1 MNWLVVLPLVIPLL
15 GAAVSLIARGRAFQR
30 GIALAGAALLLAANL
45 GILAVVLCQG
55 VLCVQVGNWEA
66 PFGITLVADRFSAI
80 MLAVAGIVAL
90 AGTLYALGTLDG
102 GRERF
107 GAYPLLQLLW
117 AGVCG
122 AFLAGDLFNLFVWF
136 EVMLI
141 ASYVLMALGGQRSQL
156 EGGLKYLGVNLVA
169 SALFLSAVGIV
180 YGMAGTL
187 NMAHL
192 AVRLPVAGPPG
203 LLSAAAMLFLSAFGI
218 KAAVFPFFFWLPASY
233 HTPPAAV
240 SAVLAGLLTKVGV
253 YALIRTF
260 TLVAVQDVGYTHS
273 LILIVAA
280 LTMVTGVLGALAQHE
295 FRRVLSFHIIS
306 QIGYMILG
314 LGLFSPLALAGAIF
328 YIVHHI
334 LVKTCLFFVS
344 GLAWRLRG
352 TYELERLGGFYGTHP
367 GLCAVFAVPALS
379 LAGLPPLS
387 GFFAKLVLVQ
397 ASLEMG
403 HYMLAL
409 VALGVSLLTLYS
421 MSKIW
426 TLAFW
431 QPAADTPQSPRI
443 APHRSRGWLLAGAPA
458 VVFAGL
464 SIALGLG
471 AGPFLEVCRQAAGQ
485 LLDPQEYIAAVLASG
500 GYACS

>member
-1 MNWLVVLPLVIPLL
+1 MKPLVVLPLVIPLV
-15 GAAVSLIARGRAFQR
+15 GAALSLILRGRPWQR
-30 GIALAGAALLLAANL
+30 GIAVGAAALLLAANL
-45 GILAVVLCQG
+45 GILRAVLCQG
-55 VLCVQVGNWEA
+55 VLCVQVGGWAA
-66 PFGITLVADRFSAI
+66 PWGITLVADRFSAI

-102 GRERF
+102 RRERF
-107 GAYPLLQLLW
+107 GAYPMLQFLW
-117 AGVCG
+117 MGVCG
-122 AFLAGDLFNLFVWF
+122 SFLAGDLFNLFVWF

-141 ASYVLMALGGQRSQL
+141 ASYVLMALGGARGQL
-156 EGGLKYLGVNLVA
+156 EGSLKYLGVNLVA

-187 NMAHL
+187 NLAHL
-192 AVRLPVAGPPG
+192 AIRLPVAGPPG
-203 LLSAAAMLFLSAFGI
+203 LLSAAAMLFLAAFGI

-233 HTPPAAV
+233 HTPPVAV

-253 YALIRTF
+253 YSLIRTF
-260 TLVAVQDVGYTHS
+260 TLVAVQDVGYTHN

-280 LTMVTGVLGALAQHE
+280 LTMITGVLGAIAQHE
-295 FRRVLSFHIIS
+295 FRRILSFHIIS

-352 TYELERLGGFYGTHP
+352 TYELERLGGLYATHP
-367 GLCAVFAVPALS
+367 GLCAVFLIPALS

-387 GFFAKLVLVQ
+387 GFFAKLFLVQ

-403 HYMLAL
+403 QYVLAL
-409 VALGVSLLTLYS
+409 VALAVSLLTLYS

-426 TLAFW
+426 MVAFW
-431 QPAADTPQSPRI
+431 QPPADVLAGPRI
-443 APHRSRGWLLAGAPA
+443 ARVSSMAWLLAAAPA
-458 VVFAGL
+458 VLFAAL
-464 SIALGLG
+464 SIALGMG
-471 AGPFLEVCRQAAGQ
+471 AGPFLEICQQAAGQ
-485 LLDPQEYIAAVLASG
+485 LLDPKDYIAAVLG
-500 GYACS
+500 NG